1 MRIDSGYASSA
12 YPLNRSSRAV
22 TPVREVAKDEDAR
35 QNAIAREAAGN
46 PRPDVAPLRRV
57 EAAAATDA
65 DNGNGN
71 GNGLVLSEREGRFAS
86 QLTARAQQALASYG
100 STAAFGAE
108 PDGSSSVVGLDLYA

>member
-1 MRIDSGYASSA
+1 MRIDSGYSSSA

-65 DNGNGN
+65 GNGN

>member
-1 MRIDSGYASSA
+1 MRIDSGYSSSA

-57 EAAAATDA
+57 EAAAATDT
-65 DNGNGN
+65 GNGN

>member
-1 MRIDSGYASSA
+1 MRIDSGYSSSA

-65 DNGNGN
+65 GNGN
-71 GNGLVLSEREGRFAS
+71 ANGLVLSEREGRFAN
-86 QLTARAQQALASYG
+86 QLTGRAQQALASYG
-100 STAAFGAE
+100 STAALGAE

>member
-1 MRIDSGYASSA
+1 MRIDSGYSSSA

-22 TPVREVAKDEDAR
+22 TPVREVARDEDAR
-35 QNAIAREAAGN
+35 QNAIAREATGN

-57 EAAAATDA
+57 EAAAATDT
-65 DNGNGN
+65 GNGN

-100 STAAFGAE
+100 STAALGAE
-108 PDGSSSVVGLDLYA
+108 PDGSASVVGLDLYA

>member
-65 DNGNGN
+65 GNGN

-100 STAAFGAE
+100 STSAFGAE

>member
-35 QNAIAREAAGN
+35 QNAIAREAASN

-65 DNGNGN
+65 GNGN

>member
-1 MRIDSGYASSA
+1 MRIDSGYSSSA

-22 TPVREVAKDEDAR
+22 TPVRELAKDEDAR

-65 DNGNGN
+65 GNGN

>member
-71 GNGLVLSEREGRFAS
+71 GLVLSEREGRFAS

-108 PDGSSSVVGLDLYA
+108 PAGSSSVVGLDLYA

>member
-1 MRIDSGYASSA
+1 MRIDSGYSSSA

-35 QNAIAREAAGN
+35 QNAIAREAVGN

-65 DNGNGN
+65 GNGN

-86 QLTARAQQALASYG
+86 QLNARAQQALASYG

>member
-1 MRIDSGYASSA
+1 MRIDSGYSSSA

-22 TPVREVAKDEDAR
+22 TPVREVTKDEDAR

-65 DNGNGN
+65 GNGN

>member
-1 MRIDSGYASSA
+1 MRIDSGYSSSA

-46 PRPDVAPLRRV
+46 PGPDVAPLRRV

-65 DNGNGN
+65 GNGN

>member
-46 PRPDVAPLRRV
+46 PRSDVAPLRRV

-65 DNGNGN
+65 GNGN

>member
-1 MRIDSGYASSA
+1 MRIDSGYSSSA

-46 PRPDVAPLRRV
+46 PRADVAPLRRV

-65 DNGNGN
+65 GNGN

>member
-1 MRIDSGYASSA
+1 MRIDSGYSSSA

-22 TPVREVAKDEDAR
+22 TSVREVAKDEDAR

-57 EAAAATDA
+57 EAAAATDT
-65 DNGNGN
+65 GNGN

>member
-1 MRIDSGYASSA
+1 MRIDSGYSSSA

-35 QNAIAREAAGN
+35 QNAIAREATGN
-46 PRPDVAPLRRV
+46 SRSDVAPVRRV
-57 EAAAATDA
+57 EATGATDT
-65 DNGNGN
+65 GNGG

-100 STAAFGAE
+100 STAALGAE
-108 PDGSSSVVGLDLYA
+108 ADGSSSVVGLDLYA

>member
-46 PRPDVAPLRRV
+46 PRPDGAPLRRV

-65 DNGNGN
+65 GNGN
-71 GNGLVLSEREGRFAS
+71 GNGLVLSEREGRFVS

>member
-1 MRIDSGYASSA
+1 MRIDSGFSSSA

-65 DNGNGN
+65 GNGN

>member
-1 MRIDSGYASSA
+1 MRIDSGYSSSA

-46 PRPDVAPLRRV
+46 LRPDVAPLRRV

-65 DNGNGN
+65 GNGN

-86 QLTARAQQALASYG
+86 QLNARAQQALASYG

>member
-65 DNGNGN
+65 DYGN

>member
-65 DNGNGN
+65 GNGN

>member
-65 DNGNGN
+65 GNGN
-71 GNGLVLSEREGRFAS
+71 GNSLVLSEREGRFAS

>member
-65 DNGNGN
+65 GNGN

-86 QLTARAQQALASYG
+86 QLNARAQQALASYG

>member
-65 DNGNGN
+65 GNGN

-108 PDGSSSVVGLDLYA
+108 SDGSSSVVGLDLYA